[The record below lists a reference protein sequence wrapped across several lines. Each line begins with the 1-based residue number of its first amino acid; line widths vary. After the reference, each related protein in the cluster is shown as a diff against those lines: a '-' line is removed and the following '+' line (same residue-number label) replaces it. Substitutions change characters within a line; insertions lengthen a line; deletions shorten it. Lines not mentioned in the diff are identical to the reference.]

1 MGKKLFSVYEVL
13 VQGLGRGLSGYDLYD
28 FVMRRCKASS
38 NKRIC
43 RASLLAMSD
52 DRVPDRNVLE
62 GIYSIAADSRLRCS
76 G

>member
-1 MGKKLFSVYEVL
+1 MGKKLFSVYDVL
-13 VQGLGRGLSGYDLYD
+13 VQGVGQGLSGYELYN
-28 FVMRRCKASS
+28 FVMGRCKASS

-52 DRVPDRNVLE
+52 APFLDRNALE
-62 GIYSIAADSRLRCS
+62 GIYSIATDQRMRCS